1 MDYRVSVAM
10 CTFNGSK
17 FIKEQLKSII
27 NQTRQ
32 PDEIIICDDISTD
45 NTIKLIES
53 ILEETNI
60 KWSVLVNESRL
71 GVVKNF
77 EKAISLCT
85 GDVIFTSD
93 QDDYWVEYKID
104 KVLDEFKKKPEV
116 NLVFS
121 NARLVDSNLIELP
134 GDLWSSIGFSNN
146 KLAKDKIFVLELLL
160 KNNFVTGATM
170 AFRREV
176 LSEIFPIPYY
186 WIHDYWIAVQ
196 CLINGAISGISEKL
210 ILYRQ
215 HGENVIGAKK
225 LSLTDKTKKYLDN
238 FNYVDEIHSKRLK
251 MSRELIYYLENGN
264 KEIDENV
271 LKIIEVC
278 GKFWERR
285 ANQLT
290 KSKTLALR
298 EIINDIKNSNY
309 KNYYTGFRGAI
320 RDILVVISVRN
331 RK

>member
-1 MDYRVSVAM
+1 MNYRVSVAM

-32 PDEIIICDDISTD
+32 PDEIVICDDISTD

-60 KWSVLVNESRL
+60 EWSVLVNESRL
-71 GVVKNF
+71 GVAKNF

-85 GDVIFTSD
+85 GDIIFTSD

-104 KVLDEFKKKPEV
+104 KVLDEFKKNPEV

-146 KLAKDKIFVLELLL
+146 KLKKDKIFVLESLL

-170 AFRREV
+170 AFRKDV
-176 LSEIFPIPYY
+176 LNRIFPIPNY
-186 WIHDYWIAVQ
+186 WIHDYWIALQ
-196 CLINGAISGISEKL
+196 CLLEGKVFAVPEML

-215 HGENVIGAKK
+215 HDKNVIGAKK
-225 LSLTDKTKKYLDN
+225 LSLTSKIKKYLNN
-238 FNYVDEIHSKRLK
+238 FNYVDEMHSQRLK
-251 MSRELIYYLENGN
+251 MSRELISYLKAVD
-264 KEIDENV
+264 KEVDDNF
-271 LKIIEVC
+271 LRMIIEC
-278 GKFWERR
+278 SKFWERR
-285 ANQLT
+285 VNQLT
-290 KSKTLALR
+290 NPKILALQD
-298 EIINDIKNSNY
+298 IMSDIKNSNY
-309 KNYYTGFRGAI
+309 KKYYTGVRGAI
-320 RDILVVISVRN
+320 RDIYLVIRG
-331 RK
+331 